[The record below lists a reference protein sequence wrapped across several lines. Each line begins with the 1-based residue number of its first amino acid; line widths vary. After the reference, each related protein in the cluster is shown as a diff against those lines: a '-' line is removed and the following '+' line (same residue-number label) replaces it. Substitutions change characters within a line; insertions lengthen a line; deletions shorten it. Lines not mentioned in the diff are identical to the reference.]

1 MAGHR
6 FVAVV
11 GARVLP
17 EAAAPQVAAVVRF
30 FLSRGWGI
38 GSGGARGADAF
49 ALHTVLRAGSA
60 ACARSVVFLPGA
72 RPAGRGGSLRPFAA
86 RGGRVVAGAGAGRS
100 ALLAR
105 SRRLAHASAGVVA
118 FLWGPSRGSVFTV
131 REAIRAGKPAAV
143 VLAGGGAALP
153 SFLGGAWV
161 PCSIGPVAGFRWVA
175 RPDEAE
181 PPSRSTWLARVFEV
195 PEGEPTHALLLHISS
210 LTPGER
216 LWFERGVVAGD
227 TVLVAHEA
235 LSDMPAFLAPARL
248 MRRFRCTAREAA
260 GLAELFLAL
269 DAGPAVVA
277 YHEAEVRRRG
287 ADAVIGDLV
296 HVVARLALV
305 EQVAE
310 TDALEDAECL
320 GDSAEGVSTD
330 GQVAQRAG
338 QSERVALAAWHAL
351 GTVRPERV
359 TCTTCRAVYE
369 ADDEA
374 SDLPVCPECG
384 MRDTWE
390 ARQGDRFR
398 GVIGAIDR
406 CASLEEMAALGKG
419 LYALELSH
427 DQAGVAWSHYHLRK
441 QALEAAVALRQPARV
456 LLAEVEH
463 ANRRFL
469 PRLGA
474 CLYRVQRTTAI
485 PVSAPEWRQIWQ
497 AYQAR
502 KLGRPA

>member
-1 MAGHR
+1 MAAHR

-17 EAAAPQVAAVVRF
+17 ESAASQVAAVVRF

-49 ALHTVLRAGSA
+49 ALQALLRAGSE

-72 RPAGRGGSLRPFAA
+72 PPAGRNGLCAFAA
-86 RGGRVVAGAGAGRS
+86 CGGRVVAGAGSGRV

-131 REAIRAGKPAAV
+131 REAIRAGKSAAV
-143 VLAGGGAALP
+143 VLAGGGAELP
-153 SFLGGAWV
+153 SFSGGAWV
-161 PCSIGPVAGFRWVA
+161 PCSIASVPGFRWVA

-181 PPSRSTWLARVFEV
+181 QRSGKTWLARVFEV
-195 PEGEPTHALLLHISS
+195 PEGEPTHALLSHISA

-216 LWFERGVVAGD
+216 LWFERGVFAGD
-227 TVLVAHEA
+227 AVLVAHEA
-235 LSDMPAFLAPARL
+235 LSDTPAFLATPRL

-269 DAGPAVVA
+269 DAGPAVVVH
-277 YHEAEVRRRG
+277 HEAEVRRRG
-287 ADAVIGDLV
+287 AKAVIGDLV
-296 HVVARLALV
+296 HLVARLALV
-305 EQVAE
+305 EQVAD

-320 GDSAEGVSTD
+320 GDSAERVATD
-330 GQVAQRAG
+330 GQVAQPAG
-338 QSERVALAAWHAL
+338 QTERAAQVAWHAL

-359 TCTTCRAVYE
+359 TCTVCRAVYE
-369 ADDEA
+369 ADDERG
-374 SDLPVCPECG
+374 DLPVCPECG
-384 MRDTWE
+384 ARDTWE
-390 ARQGDRFR
+390 TRQGGRFR

-406 CASLEEMAALGKG
+406 CTSLEEMAALGKG
-419 LYALELSH
+419 LYTLELSH

-463 ANRRFL
+463 ASRRFL

-485 PVSAPEWRQIWQ
+485 PVSAPEWRRIWQ

>member
-1 MAGHR
+1 MAVHR

-17 EAAAPQVAAVVRF
+17 ESVAPQVAAVVRF

-49 ALHTVLRAGSA
+49 ALQALVRAGSA
-60 ACARSVVFLPGA
+60 ACTRSVVFLPGA
-72 RPAGRGGSLRPFAA
+72 PPTRRSGALRAFAA
-86 RGGRVVAGAGAGRS
+86 RGGRVAAGAGSGRR

-105 SRRLAHASAGVVA
+105 SRRLARGSAGVVA

-131 REAIRAGKPAAV
+131 REAILAGKPAAV

-153 SFLGGAWV
+153 SFPGGAWV
-161 PCSIGPVAGFRWVA
+161 ACSIGPVAAFRWVA

-181 PPSRSTWLARVFEV
+181 PPSRKTWLARVFEV
-195 PEGEPTHALLLHISS
+195 PEGEPTHALLSHISA

-216 LWFERGVVAGD
+216 LWFERGVVAGE

-235 LSDMPAFLAPARL
+235 LSDMPAFLATPRL
-248 MRRFRCTAREAA
+248 MRRFRCTPHEAA
-260 GLAELFLAL
+260 ELAELFLAL
-269 DAGPAVVA
+269 EAGPALVA
-277 YHEAEVRRRG
+277 HHEAEVRRRG
-287 ADAVIGDLV
+287 ANAVIGDLV
-296 HVVARLALV
+296 HLVARLALV
-305 EQVAE
+305 EQVAD

-320 GDSAEGVSTD
+320 GASAELVASD
-330 GQVAQRAG
+330 GQVAQPAG
-338 QSERVALAAWHAL
+338 QSERAAQVAWHAL
-351 GTVRPERV
+351 GTVRSELV
-359 TCTTCRAVYE
+359 TCTVCRAVYE
-369 ADDEA
+369 ADDDV

-384 MRDTWE
+384 ARDTWE
-390 ARQGDRFR
+390 ARQDGRFR
-398 GVIGAIDR
+398 GVIGAIDH
-406 CASLEEMAALGKG
+406 CPSLEELAALGKRIYT
-419 LYALELSH
+419 LALSH

-441 QALEAAVALRQPARV
+441 QALESAVTLRQPARV

-463 ANRRFL
+463 ASRRFL

-485 PVSAPEWRQIWQ
+485 PVSGPEWRRIWQ
-497 AYQAR
+497 AYRER
-502 KLGRPA
+502 KVGRPA

>member
-1 MAGHR
+1 MAQDR

-11 GARVLP
+11 GARALP
-17 EAAAPQVAAVVRF
+17 EAAAPQVAAAVQF
-30 FLSRGWGI
+30 FLARGWGI

-49 ALHTVLRAGSA
+49 ALQAVLRAGSA

-72 RPAGRGGSLRPFAA
+72 LPARRGGTLCAFAA
-86 RGGRVVAGAGAGRS
+86 RGGRVVAGAGSGRV

-105 SRRLAHASAGVVA
+105 SRRLARASAGVVA
-118 FLWGPSRGSVFTV
+118 FLWGPSRGSVFTA

-143 VLAGGGAALP
+143 VLAGGGAELP
-153 SFLGGAWV
+153 AFSGGAWV
-161 PCSIGPVAGFRWVA
+161 PCSIGPVAAFRWVA

-181 PPSRSTWLARVFEV
+181 PPSRTTWLARVFEI
-195 PEGEPTHALLLHISS
+195 PEGEPTHALLSHISS

-216 LWFERGVVAGD
+216 LWFERGVIAGNV
-227 TVLVAHEA
+227 VLVAHEA
-235 LSDMPAFLAPARL
+235 LSDTPAFLATPRL

-269 DAGPAVVA
+269 DAEPAVVA
-277 YHEAEVRRRG
+277 HHESEARRRG

-296 HVVARLALV
+296 HLVARLALV
-305 EQVAE
+305 EQVAD

-320 GDSAEGVSTD
+320 ADGAELVSAD
-330 GQVAQRAG
+330 GQVAQLAG
-338 QSERVALAAWHAL
+338 QSERVAQVAWHAL

-359 TCTTCRAVYE
+359 TCLVCRAVYE
-369 ADDEA
+369 GDDEDD
-374 SDLPVCPECG
+374 DLPVCPECG
-384 MRDTWE
+384 TRETWE
-390 ARQGDRFR
+390 TRQGSRFR
-398 GVIGAIDR
+398 GVIGAIDH
-406 CASLEEMAALGKG
+406 CPSLEELAALGKR
-419 LYALELSH
+419 LYTLELSH

-441 QALEAAVALRQPARV
+441 QALEAAVTLRQPARV

-463 ANRRFL
+463 ASRQFL

-474 CLYRVQRTTAI
+474 CLYRVQRTTSI
-485 PVSAPEWRQIWQ
+485 PVSASEWRRIWQ

-502 KLGRPA
+502 KLGHPA

>member
-11 GARVLP
+11 GARLLP
-17 EAAAPQVAAVVRF
+17 ESAASQVAAVVQF

-60 ACARSVVFLPGA
+60 ACVRSVVFLPGA
-72 RPAGRGGSLRPFAA
+72 RPVGRGGSLRAFAA

-105 SRRLAHASAGVVA
+105 SQRLAHASAGVVA

-143 VLAGGGAALP
+143 VLAGGGAVLP
-153 SFLGGAWV
+153 SFPGGAWA

-181 PPSRSTWLARVFEV
+181 RPSGKTWLARVFEV
-195 PEGEPTHALLLHISS
+195 PEGEPTHALLSHIAS

-227 TVLVAHEA
+227 TILVAHEA
-235 LSDMPAFLAPARL
+235 LADMPAFLAVARL

-277 YHEAEVRRRG
+277 HHEAEVRRRG

-296 HVVARLALV
+296 HLVARLALV

-310 TDALEDAECL
+310 PDALEDAECL
-320 GDSAEGVSTD
+320 GDSAERVSTD
-330 GQVAQRAG
+330 GQVAQPAG
-338 QSERVALAAWHAL
+338 QSERAAQVAWHAL

-359 TCTTCRAVYE
+359 TCTVCRAVHE

-374 SDLPVCPECG
+374 SDLPRCPECG
-384 MRDTWE
+384 TRETWE
-390 ARQGDRFR
+390 SRQGGRFR
-398 GVIGAIDR
+398 GVIGAIDH
-406 CASLEEMAALGKG
+406 CPSLEELAALGKR
-419 LYALELSH
+419 LYTLELSH

-441 QALEAAVALRQPARV
+441 QTLEAAVTLRQPARV

-463 ANRRFL
+463 ASPSFL

-485 PVSAPEWRQIWQ
+485 PVSAAEWRRIWQ
-497 AYQAR
+497 AYQVR
-502 KLGRPA
+502 RLGRPA

>member
-1 MAGHR
+1 MAAHR

-17 EAAAPQVAAVVRF
+17 ESAASQVAAVVQF

-72 RPAGRGGSLRPFAA
+72 RPAGCGGSLRAFAA

-143 VLAGGGAALP
+143 VLAGGGAELP
-153 SFLGGAWV
+153 AFSGGAWV

-181 PPSRSTWLARVFEV
+181 HRSRKTWLARVFEV
-195 PEGEPTHALLLHISS
+195 PEGEPTDALLAHISS
-210 LTPGER
+210 LSPGER

-235 LSDMPAFLAPARL
+235 LSDTPAFLVPARL
-248 MRRFRCTAREAA
+248 RRRFHCTAREAA

-277 YHEAEVRRRG
+277 HHEAEVRRRG

-296 HVVARLALV
+296 HLVARLALV
-305 EQVAE
+305 EQVPDV
-310 TDALEDAECL
+310 DALEDAECL
-320 GDSAEGVSTD
+320 GDSAELVSAD
-330 GQVAQRAG
+330 GQVAQPAG
-338 QSERVALAAWHAL
+338 QSERVAQVAWHAL
-351 GTVRPERV
+351 GTVHPERV
-359 TCTTCRAVYE
+359 TCPVCRAIYE
-369 ADDEA
+369 VDDEP
-374 SDLPVCPECG
+374 SDPMCPECG
-384 MRDTWE
+384 ARDTWE
-390 ARQGDRFR
+390 TRQGGRFR
-398 GVIGAIDR
+398 GVIGAIDQ
-406 CASLEEMAALGKG
+406 CPSFEELAALGKR
-419 LYALELSH
+419 LYTLALSH
-427 DQAGVAWSHYHLRK
+427 DQAGVAWSHYQLRK
-441 QALEAAVALRQPARV
+441 QALEAAVTLRQPARV

-463 ANRRFL
+463 ASRRFL

-485 PVSAPEWRQIWQ
+485 PVSGPEWRRIWQ

-502 KLGRPA
+502 KAGHLA

>member
-1 MAGHR
+1 M
-6 FVAVV
+6 
-11 GARVLP
+11 
-17 EAAAPQVAAVVRF
+17 
-30 FLSRGWGI
+30 
-38 GSGGARGADAF
+38 
-49 ALHTVLRAGSA
+49 
-60 ACARSVVFLPGA
+60 
-72 RPAGRGGSLRPFAA
+72 
-86 RGGRVVAGAGAGRS
+86 VAGAGAGRS

-131 REAIRAGKPAAV
+131 REAIRAGKAAAV
-143 VLAGGGAALP
+143 VLAGGGAQLP
-153 SFLGGAWV
+153 AFSGGAWV
-161 PCSIGPVAGFRWVA
+161 PCSIGPVAAFRWVA
-175 RPDEAE
+175 RTDAAE
-181 PPSRSTWLARVFEV
+181 PPSRTTWLARVFEV
-195 PEGEPTHALLLHISS
+195 PEGEPTHALLSHISS
-210 LTPGER
+210 LSPGER

-235 LSDMPAFLAPARL
+235 LSDTPAFLATARL
-248 MRRFRCTAREAA
+248 RRRFRCTAREAA
-260 GLAELFLAL
+260 SLAELFLAL
-269 DAGPAVVA
+269 DAGPAVMA
-277 YHEAEVRRRG
+277 HHEAEVRRRG

-296 HVVARLALV
+296 HLVARLALV
-305 EQVAE
+305 EQVAD

-320 GDSAEGVSTD
+320 GDSAELVATD
-330 GQVAQRAG
+330 GQVAQPAG
-338 QSERVALAAWHAL
+338 QSERVAQVAWHAV

-359 TCTTCRAVYE
+359 TCTVCHAVYE
-369 ADDEA
+369 ANDEA

-384 MRDTWE
+384 TRDTWE
-390 ARQGDRFR
+390 ARQGGRFR

-441 QALEAAVALRQPARV
+441 QALEAAMALRQPARV

-469 PRLGA
+469 PLLGA

-485 PVSAPEWRQIWQ
+485 PISGPEWRRIWQ

>member
-1 MAGHR
+1 MAAHR

-17 EAAAPQVAAVVRF
+17 EAAAPQAAAVVQF

-49 ALHTVLRAGSA
+49 AVQAVLRAGSG

-72 RPAGRGGSLRPFAA
+72 RPAGRGASLRDFAA

-131 REAIRAGKPAAV
+131 REAIRAGKAAAV
-143 VLAGGGAALP
+143 VLAGGGAQLP
-153 SFLGGAWV
+153 AFSGGAWV

-175 RPDEAE
+175 RPDKAE
-181 PPSRSTWLARVFEV
+181 PSSRTTWLARVFRV
-195 PEGEPTHALLLHISS
+195 PEGEPTHALLSHISS
-210 LTPGER
+210 LSPGER
-216 LWFERGVVAGD
+216 HWFERGVIAGD

-235 LSDMPAFLAPARL
+235 LSDTPAFLTTARL

-277 YHEAEVRRRG
+277 HHEAEVRRRG

-296 HVVARLALV
+296 HLVARLALV
-305 EQVAE
+305 EQVAD

-320 GDSAEGVSTD
+320 ADGAELVSAD
-330 GQVAQRAG
+330 GHVAQPLG
-338 QSERVALAAWHAL
+338 QSERVAEVAWHAL
-351 GTVRPERV
+351 GTVHPERV
-359 TCTTCRAVYE
+359 TCAVCRAIYE
-369 ADDEA
+369 VDEA
-374 SDLPVCPECG
+374 SDLPLCPECG
-384 MRDTWE
+384 TRDTWE
-390 ARQGDRFR
+390 ARQGGRFR

-406 CASLEEMAALGKG
+406 CPSLDEMAALGKR

-427 DQAGVAWSHYHLRK
+427 DQAGVAWSHYRLRK

-456 LLAEVEH
+456 LLAEVQH
-463 ANRRFL
+463 ASRRFL

-485 PVSAPEWRQIWQ
+485 PVSAPEWRRIWQ

-502 KLGRPA
+502 RLGRPA